1 METKIAEKLQVIHD
15 RIETEG
21 ELINQ
26 IAAALEGKSLPN
38 NTTQENL
45 EEELNAQSILLE
57 EQNAKITELAEALA
71 NKASG
76 SPTLKTCNV
85 TVNIDEGYPILGVRV
100 ENEIPVPFY
109 SEDMNQDR
117 TWETIC
123 GSIVA
128 VSSSFPIEYNCT
140 NATFIKEGLDYTANG
155 TLHNSHQVKIFRID
169 AEEGETAV
177 INIWEA

>member
-1 METKIAEKLQVIHD
+1 MSLNTNITNLQEILDKV
-15 RIETEG
+15 
-21 ELINQ
+21 NN
-26 IAAALEGKSLPN
+26 LPN
-38 NTTQENL
+38 SEPQESL

-57 EQNAKITELAEALA
+57 EQNAKIAELADVLA

-76 SPTLKTCNV
+76 GSTLKTCNV
-85 TVNIDEGYPILGVRV
+85 TVNIDEGYTILGVRV

-109 SEDMNQDR
+109 SEDINQDR
-117 TWETIC
+117 TWETVC

-128 VSSSFPIEYNCT
+128 VSSSFPVEYNCT
-140 NATFIKEGLDYTANG
+140 NATFIKEGLDYTSNG
-155 TLHNSHQVKIFRID
+155 LLYQSNQVKIFRID

>member
-1 METKIAEKLQVIHD
+1 MSLNTNITNLQEILDKV
-15 RIETEG
+15 
-21 ELINQ
+21 NN
-26 IAAALEGKSLPN
+26 LPSSEP
-38 NTTQENL
+38 QENL
-45 EEELNAQSILLE
+45 EEELNAQSILLG
-57 EQNAKITELAEALA
+57 EQNAKIAELVNVLA

-76 SPTLKTCNV
+76 GSTLKTRNV
-85 TVNIDEGYPILGVRV
+85 TVNIDEGYTILGVRV

-109 SEDMNQDR
+109 SEDINQDR
-117 TWETIC
+117 TWETVC
-123 GSIVA
+123 GSIIA

-155 TLHNSHQVKIFRID
+155 TMYNSNQIKIFRID